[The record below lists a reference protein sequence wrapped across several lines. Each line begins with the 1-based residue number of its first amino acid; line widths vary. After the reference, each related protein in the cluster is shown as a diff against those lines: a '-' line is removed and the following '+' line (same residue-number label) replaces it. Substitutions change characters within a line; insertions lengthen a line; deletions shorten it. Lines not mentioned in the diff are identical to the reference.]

1 MRQILKN
8 NKNNTEAN
16 VGRFFVPAAAP
27 HRGKTS
33 LLHQTMRSSNV
44 GLTGP
49 SYRKMFRYSVSAES
63 LTNLSHSYNNYI

>member
-1 MRQILKN
+1 MRQILINIKI
-8 NKNNTEAN
+8 KTEAN
-16 VGRFFVPAAAP
+16 VGRLFVPAAAP

-49 SYRKMFRYSVSAES
+49 TYRKMFQYSVSAES
-63 LTNLSHSYNNYI
+63 LSNLSHSYNNYI